1 MEQHQKHN
9 KDFTSCDPRSGMNS
23 DILCDIYSDLLP
35 NLYSDILS
43 GIYSNILSDIYSEIL
58 SGSLFGI
65 RLGSGA
71 PQKNL
76 LFGASQRAGKLA
88 IQWLW

>member
-43 GIYSNILSDIYSEIL
+43 GIYSNILS
-58 SGSLFGI
+58 GSLFGI